1 MDSRTRVEA
10 ALALDVADRPPV
22 GAWGHDFVAEW
33 SPAELAGA
41 TVAAQSK
48 FGWDF
53 IKFQPRASCFAE
65 AFGAEW
71 KPSGE
76 RLKDPI
82 QIKPAVTDP
91 EELAQIAR
99 PVNQA
104 ALDDQN
110 ESLAKI
116 VAEVDPRVPVIQTVF
131 SPLTVVD
138 YLIGRKS
145 GVLLHELGERP
156 HLILRAMNRIADA
169 LIEFANGAISAG
181 AAGVFFAIS
190 GFASRDSIS
199 LLDYRDAVLRYDR
212 KVLDGVDSRAWFN
225 VLHICGTNI
234 HFELASELPAHAVS
248 WSIHDDGN
256 PSLGDGIK
264 MSGRPAM
271 GGLGQKTT
279 LINGAQE
286 EIAEET
292 RRALK
297 ANGGRGILVAPGCS
311 VPPVVAH
318 EALMAISATVGA
330 A

>member
-1 MDSRTRVEA
+1 MESRDRVEA
-10 ALALDVADRPPV
+10 ALALDVGDRPPI
-22 GAWGHDFVAEW
+22 GAWGHDFIAEW

-71 KPSGE
+71 KPSSG
-76 RLKDPI
+76 LKDPI
-82 QIKPAVTDP
+82 QVKPAVADP

-104 ALDDQN
+104 AFDDQN
-110 ESLAKI
+110 ESLGKV
-116 VAEVDPRVPVIQTVF
+116 VAEVGPRIPVIQTVF

-138 YLIGRKS
+138 YIIGRQP
-145 GVLLHELGERP
+145 GLLIHELRERP
-156 HLILRAMNRIADA
+156 HLILRAMNRVADA

-190 GFASRDSIS
+190 GFASRDSIPLS
-199 LLDYRDAVLRYDR
+199 EYRDAVLRYDR
-212 KVLDGVDSRAWFN
+212 KVLDGLDSRAWFN
-225 VLHICGTNI
+225 VLHICGANI
-234 HFELASELPAHAVS
+234 HFEIASELPAQVVS

-256 PSLGDGIK
+256 PSLEDGIN

-279 LINGAQE
+279 LLDASLD

-292 RRALK
+292 RRARE
-297 ANGGRGILVAPGCS
+297 ANGGRGILIAPGCS
-311 VPPVVAH
+311 VPPAVA
-318 EALMAISATVGA
+318 EESLMAIAATVGA
-330 A
+330 V